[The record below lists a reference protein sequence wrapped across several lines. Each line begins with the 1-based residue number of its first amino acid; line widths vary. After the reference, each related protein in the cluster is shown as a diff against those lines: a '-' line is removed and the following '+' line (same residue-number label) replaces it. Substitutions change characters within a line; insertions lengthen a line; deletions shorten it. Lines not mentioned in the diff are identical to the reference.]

1 MHIQLSDHFTYKKLA
16 QFTIP
21 SIGMMIFTSIYG
33 IVDGLFVSNFVGKTP
48 FAAINLIMPY
58 LMILGAFGFMIGTG
72 GNALVSRVMGE
83 GDRQKANEIF
93 SLLVW
98 VSFAIGLVMT
108 ILGIVFMRPIAIL
121 LGAEG
126 EMLEYCVLYGNIMQT
141 VLVAF
146 VWQCEF
152 QTFCVTAEK
161 PRLGLVI
168 TVAAGLTNIVLDA
181 LFVAVLRW
189 GLVGAAAASAISQLV
204 GGVVPVIYFALPNSS
219 ALRLVKPKWN
229 GRALL
234 KSCTNGSSEMVSNLS
249 LSLVSMLYNI
259 QLINFAGEN
268 GVAAYGVIMYVN
280 FIFVG
285 IFLGYSFG
293 VAPVVG
299 FHYGAANHSELKS
312 LRRKSTNIMGL
323 GGLVLTLLAWL
334 LSAPL
339 SKLFVGYDTQLMEM
353 TCHGFRIYS
362 VAFLFMGL
370 NMFGSSFFTALN
382 NGLVSAILSF
392 VRAFGFQV
400 IAILILPGL
409 FGVDGIWW
417 SIVTAEVLSLGLT
430 VIFLAAKQKQ
440 YHY

>member
-1 MHIQLSDHFTYKKLA
+1 
-16 QFTIP
+16 
-21 SIGMMIFTSIYG
+21 
-33 IVDGLFVSNFVGKTP
+33 
-48 FAAINLIMPY
+48 
-58 LMILGAFGFMIGTG
+58 IGTG
-72 GNALVSRVMGE
+72 GNALVSRIMGE
-83 GDRQKANEIF
+83 GDRQRANEVF
-93 SLLVW
+93 SMLVW
-98 VSFAIGLVMT
+98 ASFAIGLVMT
-108 ILGIVFMRPIAIL
+108 LLGIAFMRPIAIL

-141 VLVAF
+141 VMVAF

-161 PRLGLVI
+161 PRLGLAI
-168 TVAAGLTNIVLDA
+168 TVAAGLTNIALDA
-181 LFVAVLRW
+181 LFVAAFRW
-189 GLVGAAAASAISQLV
+189 GLVGAALASAISQLV
-204 GGVVPVIYFALPNSS
+204 GGIIPLVYFALPNSS

-234 KSCTNGSSEMVSNLS
+234 KACTNGSSEMVSNLS
-249 LSLVSMLYNI
+249 LSLVSMLYNL
-259 QLINFAGEN
+259 QLISFAGEN

-299 FHYGAANHSELKS
+299 FHFGAANHDELKN
-312 LRRKSTNIMGL
+312 LRRKSINIMGI
-323 GGLVLTLLAWL
+323 GGLMLMVAAWL
-334 LSAPL
+334 LSTPL
-339 SKLFVGYDTQLMEM
+339 SRLFVGYDAALMEM
-353 TCHGFRIYS
+353 TRHGFRIYAI
-362 VAFLFMGL
+362 AFAFMGL

-382 NGLVSAILSF
+382 NGLISAILSF

-409 FGVDGIWW
+409 FDVDGIWF
-417 SIVTAEVLSLGLT
+417 SIVTAELLSLGMT
-430 VIFLAAKQKQ
+430 VAFLSANQKR

>member
-72 GNALVSRVMGE
+72 GNALVSRIMGE
-83 GDRQKANEIF
+83 GDRQKANEVF
-93 SLLVW
+93 SMLVW
-98 VSFAIGLVMT
+98 VSFAIGVVMT
-108 ILGIVFMRPIAIL
+108 VLGIVFMRPIAIL

-126 EMLEYCVLYGNIMQT
+126 EMLDYCVLYGNIMQT

-161 PRLGLVI
+161 PRLGLAI

-181 LFVAVLRW
+181 LFVAVFRW
-189 GLVGAAAASAISQLV
+189 GLVGAAVASSISQIV
-204 GGVVPVIYFALPNSS
+204 GGVIPVVYFALPNSS

-234 KSCTNGSSEMVSNLS
+234 KACTNGSSEMVTNLS
-249 LSLVSMLYNI
+249 LSLVNMLYNL
-259 QLINFAGEN
+259 QLMSFAGEN

-285 IFLGYSFG
+285 ICLGYSFG

-312 LRRKSTNIMGL
+312 LRRKSLTIMGV
-323 GGLVLTLLAWL
+323 GGVVLTLAALA

-339 SKLFVGYDTQLMEM
+339 ARLFVGYDAALMLM
-353 TCHGFRIYS
+353 TRNGFRLFALS
-362 VAFLFMGL
+362 FLFMGL

-392 VRAFGFQV
+392 VRTFFLQV
-400 IAILILPGL
+400 VCILLLPL
-409 FGVDGIWW
+409 WLDLNGVWL
-417 SIVTAEVLSLGLT
+417 SIVVAELLSLGMTLA
-430 VIFLAAKQKQ
+430 FLSANQKR

>member
-16 QFTIP
+16 RFTIP

-72 GNALVSRVMGE
+72 GNALVSRIMGE
-83 GDRQKANEIF
+83 GDRQKANEVF

-98 VSFAIGLVMT
+98 ASFAIGLVMT
-108 ILGIVFMRPIAIL
+108 VLGIVFMRPIAQL

-126 EMLEYCVLYGNIMQT
+126 EMLEYCVLYGNIMQS
-141 VLVAF
+141 VMVAF

-161 PRLGLVI
+161 PRLGLAI
-168 TVAAGLTNIVLDA
+168 TVAAGVTNIVLDA
-181 LFVAVLRW
+181 LFVAVFRW

-204 GGVVPVIYFALPNSS
+204 GGLIPLVYFSLPNGS

-234 KSCTNGSSEMVSNLS
+234 KACTNGSSEMVSNLS
-249 LSLVSMLYNI
+249 LSLVSMLYNL
-259 QLINFAGEN
+259 QLISFAGEN

-299 FHYGAANHSELKS
+299 FHYGAANHRELKS
-312 LRRKSTNIMGL
+312 LRRKSVNIMGV
-323 GGLVLTLLAWL
+323 GGLLLMLAAWL
-334 LSAPL
+334 LSTPL
-339 SKLFVGYDTQLMEM
+339 SRLFVGYDAALMEM
-353 TCHGFRIYS
+353 TRHGFRIYA
-362 VAFLFMGL
+362 VAFAFMGL

-400 IAILILPGL
+400 LAILVLPGL
-409 FGVDGIWW
+409 LGVDGIWL
-417 SIVTAEVLSLGLT
+417 SIVTAELLSLGMT
-430 VIFLAAKQKQ
+430 AAFLAANQKR